1 MKITLDKQSQKFG
14 IKNELTEFQI
24 DILSRNTNSLI
35 SENENIFF
43 ISLKKDTQ
51 CYVKFENDVID
62 FSFDKK
68 IPYLQFVTIK
78 FSYDMLI
85 SQNENSLEFGVGDD
99 TFILVFENITYS
111 INEDTIIL
119 ALKEA
124 SSSFKIYDLAS
135 GTFTQNFQ
143 QQNFQAF
150 TVADPFIIDETCRM
164 PEFSIGTYDDTSFSI
179 PRPVRQG
186 NPVIST
192 VPALID
198 SNSSDDDVEYY
209 NSGNGPDSKTVY
221 FKIICNTILEPLLS
235 ADDISNNLQ
244 LKVYLPNGLDTVK
257 SPVYEDMI
265 FVSNDTTN
273 NISVYKSS
281 FTFYKQGR
289 YNNIDYVDGFMYF
302 DVHCP
307 LTVQKS
313 IPFQFD
319 FSL

>member
-1 MKITLDKQSQKFG
+1 MNIILDKQSQNFL

-24 DILSRNTNSLI
+24 DILSKNNNFII
-35 SENENIFF
+35 SENQNIFLLL
-43 ISLKKDTQ
+43 LKKDTQ
-51 CYVKFENDVID
+51 SLVKFEDDIIE

-68 IPYLQFVTIK
+68 IPYLQFITIK
-78 FSYDMLI
+78 LSYDMLI
-85 SQNENSLEFGVGDD
+85 SQNDNSLEFGVGDD
-99 TFILVFENITYS
+99 AFIVVFENIVYS

-124 SSSFKIYDLAS
+124 TGSFKIYDLSS
-135 GTFTQNFQ
+135 GSFTLDFQ
-143 QQNFQAF
+143 QQSFQAY
-150 TVADPFIIDETCRM
+150 TLADPFVIDETSRM
-164 PEFSIGTYDDTSFSI
+164 PEFSIGTYDDTSFSVS
-179 PRPVRQG
+179 RPVRQG

-192 VPALID
+192 VPALLD
-198 SNSSDDDVEYY
+198 ANSPDDDIEYY
-209 NSGNGPDSKTVY
+209 DSGNGPDSKTVY
-221 FKIICNTILEPLLS
+221 FKIICNSILEPLLS
-235 ADDISNNLQ
+235 ADDVSENLQ

-257 SPVYEDMI
+257 SAVYEDMI

>member
-1 MKITLDKQSQKFG
+1 MNIILDKQSQNFL

-24 DILSRNTNSLI
+24 DILSKNNNFII
-35 SENENIFF
+35 SENQNIFLL
-43 ISLKKDTQ
+43 SLKKDTQ
-51 CYVKFENDVID
+51 CLVKFEDDIIE

-68 IPYLQFVTIK
+68 IPYLQFITIK
-78 FSYDMLI
+78 LSYDMLI
-85 SQNENSLEFGVGDD
+85 SQNDNSLEFGVGDD
-99 TFILVFENITYS
+99 AFIVVFENIVYS

-124 SSSFKIYDLAS
+124 TGLFKIYDLAS
-135 GTFTQNFQ
+135 GSFTQDFQ
-143 QQNFQAF
+143 QQSFQAY
-150 TVADPFIIDETCRM
+150 TLADPFVIDETSRM
-164 PEFSIGTYDDTSFSI
+164 PEFSIGTYDDASFSVS
-179 PRPVRQG
+179 RPVRQG

-192 VPALID
+192 VPALLD
-198 SNSSDDDVEYY
+198 TNSPDDDIEYY
-209 NSGNGPDSKTVY
+209 DSGNGPDSKTVY
-221 FKIICNTILEPLLS
+221 FKIICNSILEPLLS
-235 ADDISNNLQ
+235 ADDVSENLQ

-257 SPVYEDMI
+257 SAVYEDMI

>member
-1 MKITLDKQSQKFG
+1 MKITLDNQSQKFV

-35 SENENIFF
+35 SENENIFL

-51 CYVKFENDVID
+51 CYVKFENNVID

-99 TFILVFENITYS
+99 TFIAVFENITYS

-124 SSSFKIYDLAS
+124 SGSFKIYDLAS
-135 GTFTQNFQ
+135 GVFTKDFE

-150 TVADPFIIDETCRM
+150 TIADPFVIDETCRM

-235 ADDISNNLQ
+235 ADDVSENLQ

>member
-1 MKITLDKQSQKFG
+1 MNIILDKQSQNFL

-24 DILSRNTNSLI
+24 DILSKNNNFII
-35 SENENIFF
+35 SENQNIFLLL
-43 ISLKKDTQ
+43 LKKDTQ
-51 CYVKFENDVID
+51 CLVKFEDDIIE

-68 IPYLQFVTIK
+68 IPYLQFITIK
-78 FSYDMLI
+78 LSYDMLI
-85 SQNENSLEFGVGDD
+85 SQNDNSLEFGVGDD
-99 TFILVFENITYS
+99 AFIVVFENIVYS

-124 SSSFKIYDLAS
+124 TGSFKIYDLSS
-135 GTFTQNFQ
+135 GSFTQDFQ
-143 QQNFQAF
+143 QQSFQAY
-150 TVADPFIIDETCRM
+150 TLADPFVIDETSRM

-179 PRPVRQG
+179 SRPVRQG

-192 VPALID
+192 VPALLD
-198 SNSSDDDVEYY
+198 TNSPDDDIEYY
-209 NSGNGPDSKTVY
+209 DSGNGPDSKTVY
-221 FKIICNTILEPLLS
+221 FKIICNSILEPLLS
-235 ADDISNNLQ
+235 ADDVSENLQ

-257 SPVYEDMI
+257 SAVYEDMI

>member
-1 MKITLDKQSQKFG
+1 
-14 IKNELTEFQI
+14 
-24 DILSRNTNSLI
+24 
-35 SENENIFF
+35 
-43 ISLKKDTQ
+43 
-51 CYVKFENDVID
+51 
-62 FSFDKK
+62 
-68 IPYLQFVTIK
+68 
-78 FSYDMLI
+78 
-85 SQNENSLEFGVGDD
+85 
-99 TFILVFENITYS
+99 
-111 INEDTIIL
+111 L

-124 SSSFKIYDLAS
+124 SSSIKIYDLAS
-135 GTFTQNFQ
+135 GDFAEDFEQSNFE
-143 QQNFQAF
+143 AL
-150 TVADPFIIDETCRM
+150 TLLDPFVIDETSRM
-164 PEFSIGTYDDTSFSI
+164 PEFSIGTYDDANFSI

-198 SNSSDDDVEYY
+198 TNTSDDDVEYY
-209 NSGNGPDSKTVY
+209 NSGNGPDSKSIY
-221 FKIICNTILEPLLS
+221 FKIICNSILEPTLS
-235 ADDISNNLQ
+235 ADDISENLQ

-257 SPVYEDMI
+257 SAVYEDMI

>member
-1 MKITLDKQSQKFG
+1 MNITLDKQSQNFL
-14 IKNELTEFQI
+14 IKNELTEFRI
-24 DILSRNTNSLI
+24 DILSRNNNFLI
-35 SENENIFF
+35 SENENIFLL
-43 ISLKKDTQ
+43 SLKKDTQ
-51 CYVKFENDVID
+51 CLVKFEDDIIE

-68 IPYLQFVTIK
+68 IPYLQFITIK

-85 SQNENSLEFGVGDD
+85 SQNDNSLEFGVGDD
-99 TFILVFENITYS
+99 AFIVVFENIAYS

-124 SSSFKIYDLAS
+124 AGSFKIYDLAS
-135 GTFTQNFQ
+135 GSFTEDFQ
-143 QQNFQAF
+143 QQSFQAL
-150 TVADPFIIDETCRM
+150 TLVDPFVIDETSRM
-164 PEFSIGTYDDTSFSI
+164 PEFSIGTYDDASFNI

-192 VPALID
+192 VPSLLD
-198 SNSSDDDVEYY
+198 TNSSDDDIEYY
-209 NSGNGPDSKTVY
+209 NSGNGPDSKTIY
-221 FKIICNTILEPLLS
+221 FKIICNSILEPLLS
-235 ADDISNNLQ
+235 ADDVSENLQ

-257 SPVYEDMI
+257 SAVYEDMI

>member
-1 MKITLDKQSQKFG
+1 MNISLNKQSQK
-14 IKNELTEFQI
+14 ILIENELTKFDI
-24 DILSRNTNSLI
+24 DILSKDSNS
-35 SENENIFF
+35 SFTTNENIFF
-43 ISLKKDTQ
+43 IKLKKETECLIKHEDDLLE
-51 CYVKFENDVID
+51 FAFN
-62 FSFDKK
+62 KK

-78 FSYDMLI
+78 LSYDMLI
-85 SQNENSLEFGVGDD
+85 AQNDNSIEFGVGDD
-99 TFILVFENITYS
+99 AFIIVFDNMSFS

-124 SSSFKIYDLAS
+124 SSSFKIYDLSS
-135 GTFTQNFQ
+135 GSFQNDFEQQSFTAYTLAN
-143 QQNFQAF
+143 
-150 TVADPFIIDETCRM
+150 PFIIDETSRM
-164 PEFSIGTYDDTSFSI
+164 PEFSIGTYDDADFTT

-198 SNSSDDDVEYY
+198 TNSSDDDVEYY
-209 NSGNGPDSKTVY
+209 NSGSGPDSKTIH
-221 FKIICNTILEPLLS
+221 FKIICNSILEPLLN
-235 ADDISNNLQ
+235 ADDVSEYLQ

-257 SPVYEDMI
+257 SAVYEDMI
-265 FVSNDTTN
+265 FVSNDTSN

-307 LTVQKS
+307 LTVQKC

-319 FSL
+319 FCL

>member
-1 MKITLDKQSQKFG
+1 MNIILDKQSQNFL

-24 DILSRNTNSLI
+24 DILSKNNNFII
-35 SENENIFF
+35 SENQNIFLL
-43 ISLKKDTQ
+43 SLKKDTQ
-51 CYVKFENDVID
+51 CLVKFEDDIIE

-68 IPYLQFVTIK
+68 IPYLQFITIK
-78 FSYDMLI
+78 LSYDMLI
-85 SQNENSLEFGVGDD
+85 SQNDNSLEFGVGDD
-99 TFILVFENITYS
+99 AFIVVFENIVYS

-124 SSSFKIYDLAS
+124 TGSFKIYDLSS
-135 GTFTQNFQ
+135 GSFTQDFQ
-143 QQNFQAF
+143 QQSFQAY
-150 TVADPFIIDETCRM
+150 TLADPFVIDETSRM
-164 PEFSIGTYDDTSFSI
+164 PEFSIGTYDDTSFSVS
-179 PRPVRQG
+179 RPVRQG

-192 VPALID
+192 VPALLD
-198 SNSSDDDVEYY
+198 ANSPDDDIEYY
-209 NSGNGPDSKTVY
+209 DSGNGPDSKTVY
-221 FKIICNTILEPLLS
+221 FKIICNSILEPLLS
-235 ADDISNNLQ
+235 ADDVSENLQ

-257 SPVYEDMI
+257 SAVYEDMI

>member
-1 MKITLDKQSQKFG
+1 MNIILDKQSQNFL

-24 DILSRNTNSLI
+24 DILSKNNNFII
-35 SENENIFF
+35 SENQNIFLLL
-43 ISLKKDTQ
+43 LKKDTQ
-51 CYVKFENDVID
+51 CLVKFEDDIIE

-68 IPYLQFVTIK
+68 IPYLQFITIK
-78 FSYDMLI
+78 LSYDMLI
-85 SQNENSLEFGVGDD
+85 SQNDNSLEFGVGDD
-99 TFILVFENITYS
+99 AFIVVFENIVYS

-124 SSSFKIYDLAS
+124 TGSFKIYDLSS
-135 GTFTQNFQ
+135 GSFTQDFQ
-143 QQNFQAF
+143 QQSFQAY
-150 TVADPFIIDETCRM
+150 TLADPFVIDETSRM
-164 PEFSIGTYDDTSFSI
+164 PEFSIGTYDDASFSI
-179 PRPVRQG
+179 SRPVRQG

-192 VPALID
+192 VPALLD
-198 SNSSDDDVEYY
+198 TNSSDDDIEYY
-209 NSGNGPDSKTVY
+209 DSGNGPDSKTVY
-221 FKIICNTILEPLLS
+221 FKIICNSILEPLLS
-235 ADDISNNLQ
+235 ADDVSENLQ

-257 SPVYEDMI
+257 SAVYEDMI

>member
-1 MKITLDKQSQKFG
+1 MKLTFDKISQKFLV
-14 IKNELTEFQI
+14 KNDLTEFNI
-24 DILSRNTNSLI
+24 EILSKNNNFLL
-35 SENENIFF
+35 SETEENFLLL
-43 ISLKKDTQ
+43 LKKDTE
-51 CYVKFENDVID
+51 CFIEHNSVIS
-62 FSFDKK
+62 FSFNKK
-68 IPYLQFVTIK
+68 VPYLQFITIK

-85 SQNENSLEFGVGDD
+85 SQNDNSFEFGVGDD
-99 TFILVFENITYS
+99 TFIVVCENITYS
-111 INEDTIIL
+111 INEDTVIL

-124 SSSFKIYDLAS
+124 SSSIKLYDLAS
-135 GTFTQNFQ
+135 GDFAEDFQ
-143 QQNFQAF
+143 QSNFEAL
-150 TVADPFIIDETCRM
+150 TLLDPFVIDETSRM
-164 PEFSIGTYDDTSFSI
+164 PEFSIGTYDDASFSI

-198 SNSSDDDVEYY
+198 TNTSDDDVEYY
-209 NSGNGPDSKTVY
+209 NSGNGPNSKSIY
-221 FKIICNTILEPLLS
+221 FKIICNTILEPTLS
-235 ADDISNNLQ
+235 ADDISENLQ

-257 SPVYEDMI
+257 SAVYEDMI

>member
-1 MKITLDKQSQKFG
+1 MNIIFNKQTESFLIQ
-14 IKNELTEFQI
+14 NELTEFNI
-24 DILSRNTNSLI
+24 DILSKNNNSLI
-35 SENENIFF
+35 SEIDNSYLL
-43 ISLKKDTQ
+43 SLKKDTT
-51 CYVKFENDVID
+51 CYVNFQDDVVEI
-62 FSFDKK
+62 SFDKK

-78 FSYDMLI
+78 FTYDILI

-99 TFILVFENITYS
+99 TFIAVFENITYS

-124 SSSFKIYDLAS
+124 KSALRIYDLSS
-135 GTFTQNFQ
+135 GTFSQDFQ
-143 QQNFQAF
+143 QQTFHAL
-150 TVADPFIIDETCRM
+150 TIADPFVIDETSRM
-164 PEFSIGTYDDTSFSI
+164 PEFSIGTYDDATFVI

-192 VPALID
+192 VPSLID
-198 SNSSDDDVEYY
+198 TNTSDDDVEYY
-209 NSGNGPDSKTVY
+209 NSGNGPDSKTIY
-221 FKIICNTILEPLLS
+221 FKIICNSVLEPLLS
-235 ADDISNNLQ
+235 AGDVSENLQ

-257 SPVYEDMI
+257 SAVYEDMI
-265 FVSNDTTN
+265 FVSNDTSN

>member
-1 MKITLDKQSQKFG
+1 MKLTFDKISQKFLV
-14 IKNELTEFQI
+14 KNDLTEFQI
-24 DILSRNTNSLI
+24 DILSKNNNFLL
-35 SENENIFF
+35 SETEENFLL
-43 ISLKKDTQ
+43 SLKKDTE
-51 CYVKFENDVID
+51 CFIEHNSLIS
-62 FSFDKK
+62 FSFNKK
-68 IPYLQFVTIK
+68 VPYLQFITIK
-78 FSYDMLI
+78 FYFDMLI
-85 SQNENSLEFGVGDD
+85 SQNDNSFEFGVGDD
-99 TFILVFENITYS
+99 TYIVVFENIIYS

-135 GTFTQNFQ
+135 GDFAQDFEQT
-143 QQNFQAF
+143 NFQAL
-150 TVADPFIIDETCRM
+150 TLLDPFVIDETCRM
-164 PEFSIGTYDDTSFSI
+164 PEFSIGTYDDASFSI

-198 SNSSDDDVEYY
+198 TNTSDDDVEYY
-209 NSGNGPDSKTVY
+209 NSGNGPDSKTIY
-221 FKIICNTILEPLLS
+221 FKIICNTILEPSLV
-235 ADDISNNLQ
+235 ADDVSTNLQ

-257 SPVYEDMI
+257 SAVYEDMI

-302 DVHCP
+302 DIHCP

-319 FSL
+319 FSI

>member
-1 MKITLDKQSQKFG
+1 MNIILDKQSQNFL

-24 DILSRNTNSLI
+24 DILSKNNNFII
-35 SENENIFF
+35 SENQNIFLLL
-43 ISLKKDTQ
+43 LKKDTQ
-51 CYVKFENDVID
+51 CLVKFEDDIIE

-68 IPYLQFVTIK
+68 IPYLQFITIK
-78 FSYDMLI
+78 LSYDMLI
-85 SQNENSLEFGVGDD
+85 SQNDNSLEFGVGDD
-99 TFILVFENITYS
+99 AFIVVFENIVYS

-124 SSSFKIYDLAS
+124 TGSFKIYDLSS
-135 GTFTQNFQ
+135 GSFTQDFQ
-143 QQNFQAF
+143 QQSFQAY
-150 TVADPFIIDETCRM
+150 TLADPFVIDETSRM

-179 PRPVRQG
+179 SRPVRQG

-192 VPALID
+192 VPALLD
-198 SNSSDDDVEYY
+198 TNSSDDDIEYY
-209 NSGNGPDSKTVY
+209 DSGNGPDSKTVY
-221 FKIICNTILEPLLS
+221 FKIICNSILEPLLS
-235 ADDISNNLQ
+235 ADDVSENLQ

-257 SPVYEDMI
+257 SAVYEDMI

>member
-1 MKITLDKQSQKFG
+1 MKLTFDKISQKFLV
-14 IKNELTEFQI
+14 KNDLTEFQI
-24 DILSRNTNSLI
+24 DILSKNNNFLL
-35 SENENIFF
+35 SETEENFLL
-43 ISLKKDTQ
+43 SLKKDTE
-51 CYVKFENDVID
+51 CFIEHNSLIS
-62 FSFDKK
+62 FSFNKK
-68 IPYLQFVTIK
+68 VPYLQFITIK
-78 FSYDMLI
+78 FYFDMLI
-85 SQNENSLEFGVGDD
+85 SQNDNSFEFGVGDD
-99 TFILVFENITYS
+99 TFIVVFENITYS
-111 INEDTIIL
+111 VNEDTIIL

-135 GTFTQNFQ
+135 GDFAQDFEQT
-143 QQNFQAF
+143 NFQAL
-150 TVADPFIIDETCRM
+150 TLLDPFVIDETCRM
-164 PEFSIGTYDDTSFSI
+164 PEFSIGTYDDASFSI

-198 SNSSDDDVEYY
+198 TNTSDDDVEYY
-209 NSGNGPDSKTVY
+209 NSGNGPDSKTIY
-221 FKIICNTILEPLLS
+221 FKIICNTILEPSLV
-235 ADDISNNLQ
+235 ADDVSTNLH

-257 SPVYEDMI
+257 SAVYEDMI

-302 DVHCP
+302 DIHCP

-319 FSL
+319 FSI

>member
-1 MKITLDKQSQKFG
+1 MNISLNKQTQKIL
-14 IKNELTEFQI
+14 IENELTNFDI
-24 DILSRNTNSLI
+24 DILSKDSNS
-35 SENENIFF
+35 SFSVNDNIFF
-43 ISLKKDTQ
+43 IKLKKDTE
-51 CYVKFENDVID
+51 CLIKHEDDVLE
-62 FSFDKK
+62 FSFNKK

-78 FSYDMLI
+78 LNYEMLI
-85 SQNENSLEFGVGDD
+85 AQNDNSLEFGVGDD
-99 TFILVFENITYS
+99 AFIIVFDNMS
-111 INEDTIIL
+111 FSLNEDTIIL

-124 SSSFKIYDLAS
+124 VSSFKIYDLAS
-135 GTFTQNFQ
+135 GSFQ
-143 QQNFQAF
+143 QDFEQQTFSAYTLAN
-150 TVADPFIIDETCRM
+150 PFIIDETSRM
-164 PEFSIGTYDDTSFSI
+164 PEFSIGTYDDASFAN

-198 SNSSDDDVEYY
+198 TNSSDDDVEYY
-209 NSGNGPDSKTVY
+209 NSGNGPDSKTIY
-221 FKIICNTILEPLLS
+221 FKIICNSILEPLLN
-235 ADDISNNLQ
+235 ADDVSQYLQ
-244 LKVYLPNGLDTVK
+244 LKVYLTNGLDTVK
-257 SPVYEDMI
+257 SAVYEDMI

-313 IPFQFD
+313 IHFQFD

>member
-1 MKITLDKQSQKFG
+1 MKLTFDKISQKFLV
-14 IKNELTEFQI
+14 KNDLTEFQI
-24 DILSRNTNSLI
+24 DILSKNNNFLL
-35 SENENIFF
+35 SETEENFLL
-43 ISLKKDTQ
+43 SLKKDTE
-51 CYVKFENDVID
+51 CFIEHNSLIS
-62 FSFDKK
+62 FSFNKK
-68 IPYLQFVTIK
+68 VPYLQFITIK
-78 FSYDMLI
+78 FSFDMLI
-85 SQNENSLEFGVGDD
+85 SQNDNSFEFGVGDD
-99 TFILVFENITYS
+99 TFIVVFENITYS

-135 GTFTQNFQ
+135 GDFAQDFEQTNFQ
-143 QQNFQAF
+143 SL
-150 TVADPFIIDETCRM
+150 TLLDPFVIDETCRM
-164 PEFSIGTYDDTSFSI
+164 PEFSIGTYDDASFSI

-192 VPALID
+192 VPALVD
-198 SNSSDDDVEYY
+198 TNTSDDDVEYY
-209 NSGNGPDSKTVY
+209 NSGNGPDSKTIY
-221 FKIICNTILEPLLS
+221 FKIICNTILEPSLV
-235 ADDISNNLQ
+235 ADDVSTNLQ

-257 SPVYEDMI
+257 SAVYEDMI

-319 FSL
+319 FSI

>member
-1 MKITLDKQSQKFG
+1 MNIILDKQSQNFL

-24 DILSRNTNSLI
+24 DILSKNNNFII
-35 SENENIFF
+35 SENQNIFLL
-43 ISLKKDTQ
+43 SLKKDTQ
-51 CYVKFENDVID
+51 CLVKFEDDIIE

-68 IPYLQFVTIK
+68 IPYLQFITIK
-78 FSYDMLI
+78 LSYDMLI
-85 SQNENSLEFGVGDD
+85 SQNDNSLEFGVGDD
-99 TFILVFENITYS
+99 AFIVVFENIVYS

-124 SSSFKIYDLAS
+124 TGSFKIYDLSS
-135 GTFTQNFQ
+135 GSFTQDFQ
-143 QQNFQAF
+143 QQSFQAY
-150 TVADPFIIDETCRM
+150 TLADPFVIDETSRM
-164 PEFSIGTYDDTSFSI
+164 PEFSIGTYDDASFSI
-179 PRPVRQG
+179 SRPVRQG

-192 VPALID
+192 VPALLD
-198 SNSSDDDVEYY
+198 TNSSDDDIEYY
-209 NSGNGPDSKTVY
+209 DSGNGPDSKTVY
-221 FKIICNTILEPLLS
+221 FKIICNSILEPLLS
-235 ADDISNNLQ
+235 ADDVSENLQ

-257 SPVYEDMI
+257 SAVYEDMI

>member
-99 TFILVFENITYS
+99 TFIAVFENITYS

-124 SSSFKIYDLAS
+124 SGSFKIYDLAS
-135 GTFTQNFQ
+135 GVFTKDFE

-150 TVADPFIIDETCRM
+150 TIADPFVIDETCRM

-235 ADDISNNLQ
+235 ADDVSENLQ

>member
-1 MKITLDKQSQKFG
+1 MNIILDKQSQNFL
-14 IKNELTEFQI
+14 IKNELTEFRI
-24 DILSRNTNSLI
+24 DILSKNNNFII
-35 SENENIFF
+35 SENQNIFLL
-43 ISLKKDTQ
+43 SLKKDTQ
-51 CYVKFENDVID
+51 CLVKFEDDIID

-68 IPYLQFVTIK
+68 IPYLQFITIK
-78 FSYDMLI
+78 FSYEMLI

-99 TFILVFENITYS
+99 AFIVVFENIAYS

-124 SSSFKIYDLAS
+124 TGSFKIYDLAS
-135 GTFTQNFQ
+135 GSFTQDFQ
-143 QQNFQAF
+143 QQSFQAY
-150 TVADPFIIDETCRM
+150 TLADPFVIDETSRM
-164 PEFSIGTYDDTSFSI
+164 PEFSIGTYDDASFSI
-179 PRPVRQG
+179 SRPVRQG

-198 SNSSDDDVEYY
+198 TNSSDDDTEYY

-221 FKIICNTILEPLLS
+221 FKIICNSILEPLLS
-235 ADDISNNLQ
+235 ADDVSENLQ

-257 SPVYEDMI
+257 SAVYEDMI